1 MNYVFTNYQNV
12 RKKETNLQ
20 ESILTINLHCN
31 DYSQVSKKASITT
44 DSVAEIDEG
53 YITKLSKTE
62 ISIRE
67 GKTTF

>member
-31 DYSQVSKKASITT
+31 DYS
-44 DSVAEIDEG
+44 
-53 YITKLSKTE
+53 
-62 ISIRE
+62 
-67 GKTTF
+67 